1 MHAPNSNTFGCREP
15 RAYLD
20 VDTLTNYSTYNTNG
34 KDNNDYIKTNFS
46 KVRIISIRNKKHE
59 MVDKIDL
66 SDFKFATGNKS
77 FKIETNNQSKIF
89 VDAAPFGVAMN
100 NNVHHQSQ
108 LKIDLRSQPF
118 RFKFNDW
125 GKFGDQSLI

>member
-1 MHAPNSNTFGCREP
+1 
-15 RAYLD
+15 
-20 VDTLTNYSTYNTNG
+20 
-34 KDNNDYIKTNFS
+34 
-46 KVRIISIRNKKHE
+46 

-77 FKIETNNQSKIF
+77 FKIETSNQNKFF

-108 LKIDLRSQPF
+108 FKIDLRSQPF

-125 GKFGDQSLI
+125 GKFGEQSLIQKKQGNSQTAWYHGCGNMGGCAPKSDIDQV